1 MKVDL
6 DFVSQVQRK
15 ISVEVSAE
23 AVNKEFSSAYGNLG
37 QKARIK
43 GFRPGKA
50 PRSVV
55 RGIYGDDVKSQVL
68 ERLVEQSLREAFREK
83 GLQVV
88 SRPEIDIGVLV
99 EGSAFT
105 FSAVVEVKPEIEV
118 KDYLGLEVER
128 VERFVEEEQ
137 VEMALSHLQD
147 AHARL
152 EPVESRDV
160 VERGDFVLLDF
171 VGTINGK
178 SFPGCKKENF
188 LLQVNGGN
196 VLPQFEEAIVG
207 LKKDMEHT
215 INVTYPDGQV
225 QPELAG
231 KEVVFRVVVRE
242 IKRKVIPSLDDEFA
256 KDASDC
262 ASLEELRVKVKAQLE
277 AELREIQKG
286 ELKEQLLTQLIG
298 KHPFEI
304 PHAMVDQQI
313 STLMERHQ
321 GRPGSLGSTSPEER
335 SSIEQVHRELEPRAQ
350 HQVKTR
356 LLIEKISALEKI
368 DISNDELRRKIE
380 EMVRLA
386 KDKAVALR
394 EFYHRDDARED
405 LRLQMVFERTLDFL
419 LERAKVKEVRP
430 PA

>member
-1 MKVDL
+1 M
-6 DFVSQVQRK
+6 
-15 ISVEVSAE
+15 
-23 AVNKEFSSAYGNLG
+23 
-37 QKARIK
+37 
-43 GFRPGKA
+43 
-50 PRSVV
+50 
-55 RGIYGDDVKSQVL
+55 
-68 ERLVEQSLREAFREK
+68 
-83 GLQVV
+83 
-88 SRPEIDIGVLV
+88 
-99 EGSAFT
+99 
-105 FSAVVEVKPEIEV
+105 
-118 KDYLGLEVER
+118 
-128 VERFVEEEQ
+128 
-137 VEMALSHLQD
+137 
-147 AHARL
+147 
-152 EPVESRDV
+152 
-160 VERGDFVLLDF
+160 
-171 VGTINGK
+171 
-178 SFPGCKKENF
+178 
-188 LLQVNGGN
+188 
-196 VLPQFEEAIVG
+196 
-207 LKKDMEHT
+207 
-215 INVTYPDGQV
+215 
-225 QPELAG
+225 
-231 KEVVFRVVVRE
+231 FRVVVRE

-262 ASLEELRVKVKAQLE
+262 ASLEELRVKVKAQLD

-298 KHPFEI
+298 KHSFEI
-304 PHAMVDQQI
+304 PRAMVDQQI
-313 STLMERHQ
+313 STLMERRQ

>member
-1 MKVDL
+1 
-6 DFVSQVQRK
+6 
-15 ISVEVSAE
+15 
-23 AVNKEFSSAYGNLG
+23 
-37 QKARIK
+37 
-43 GFRPGKA
+43 
-50 PRSVV
+50 
-55 RGIYGDDVKSQVL
+55 
-68 ERLVEQSLREAFREK
+68 
-83 GLQVV
+83 
-88 SRPEIDIGVLV
+88 
-99 EGSAFT
+99 
-105 FSAVVEVKPEIEV
+105 
-118 KDYLGLEVER
+118 
-128 VERFVEEEQ
+128 VEEGQ
-137 VEMALSHLQD
+137 VEMALSHLQE
-147 AHARL
+147 AHAHL

-242 IKRKVIPSLDDEFA
+242 IKRKIVPSLDDEFA

-262 ASLEELRVKVKAQLE
+262 ASLEELRVKVKVQLE
-277 AELREIQKG
+277 AELREIQKE

-304 PHAMVDQQI
+304 PRAMVDQQI
-313 STLMERHQ
+313 NYLMERRQ
-321 GRPGSLGSTSPEER
+321 GRPGSPGSTSPEER

-350 HQVKTR
+350 HQVKAR

-368 DISNDELRRKIE
+368 DISNDELHRKIE
-380 EMVRLA
+380 EMVRLT
-386 KDKAVALR
+386 KDRAVALR
-394 EFYHRDDARED
+394 EFYRRDDARD
-405 LRLQMVFERTLDFL
+405 NLRLQMVFERTLDFL
-419 LERAKVKEVRP
+419 LERAKVKEVKP
-430 PA
+430 LAQKG